1 MRTRT
6 GSSLLRLLNGQRVLD
21 VLFAAAPEPIS
32 RAEIVRRTGL
42 SKPTVSAL
50 VADLAY
56 IDVARPT
63 RVLHSPSGPGRP
75 AEPYELVAE
84 SGFVIGVDIGAT
96 KIIVGVADLLGNIVA
111 EELVDTGA
119 HAQAAA
125 GTIVAVSDRL
135 LKGIKG
141 AAANLGAICVGVP
154 GVYRAK
160 GDSVEMAL
168 NLPGFAQLSLRA
180 ELESRFGV
188 PVAVDNDVNL
198 AAVAESRARSGDA
211 TSSDFTVI
219 SVGTGIGMGLVMD
232 GDLYRGANGAAGEL
246 GSVPITRLGPSPTGP
261 GGAAGAAA
269 TLPGGA
275 AGAAATLE
283 DYASGPAI
291 HKLLQQAIEEGCV
304 SGLDGDVDVPT
315 IFAAAQS
322 GDAAA
327 RSALHRAA
335 DAMAFAIAH
344 IHWLNDPAAIV
355 FGGGVGANSIFVTAV
370 REHLARYLDD
380 PPSLMVSTLN
390 RRATF
395 LGAIAVAVDE
405 LRGSLVADRLG
416 RAQPPPHRQGPPA

>member
-1 MRTRT
+1 M
-6 GSSLLRLLNGQRVLD
+6 LRLLNGQRVLD

-160 GDSVEMAL
+160 RDSVEMAL

-198 AAVAESRARSGDA
+198 AAVAESRARSGDTA
-211 TSSDFTVI
+211 SSDFTVI

-261 GGAAGAAA
+261 GGAAGAA
-269 TLPGGA
+269 T
-275 AGAAATLE
+275 TLE

-370 REHLARYLDD
+370 RQHLARYLDD